1 MGSSSFQD
9 DPALVI
15 AADTSTVINLNAT
28 GFAREILTALPNV
41 VVVAASIASELENG
55 RAKGRRDADLLSAH
69 VASGMIQVVSLDIA
83 ANQYF
88 EELVVG
94 AAATTLDDGEA
105 ATIAYAVTQD
115 AVAIVDERKATRICA
130 ERFPQLRV
138 GNTIDLL
145 CHPAVKR
152 LLGHRQV
159 DAVFGALLHGRMRV
173 FPHQLDWVVSLIGTD
188 RAAQCV
194 SLPLWARGGKVS
206 PNS

>member
-9 DPALVI
+9 DPAVVI
-15 AADTSTVINLNAT
+15 TADTSTVINLNAT

-41 VVVAASIASELENG
+41 VVVTSNIPSELEDG
-55 RAKGRRDADLLSAH
+55 RAKGRHDADLLAAH
-69 VASGMIQVVSLDIA
+69 VASGLIQVVSLDVT

-88 EELVVG
+88 EELVIG

-105 ATIAYAVTQD
+105 ATIAYAVTQN
-115 AVAIVDERKATRICA
+115 AVAIIDERKATRICA

-152 LLGHRQV
+152 LLGHKQV
-159 DAVFGALLHGRMRV
+159 DAVFGALLCGRMRV
-173 FPHQLDWVVSLIGTD
+173 FPHQLDWVVRLIGTD

-194 SLPLWARGGKVS
+194 SLPLWARSRGANR
-206 PNS
+206 NS